1 MAVKSESVTLSRLRT
16 FLRHTPTIVV
26 ATLVGTGISFS
37 SVAPIK
43 ARALGLGW
51 LEFVLGRQ
59 FKRQSLSPSPLRSRE
74 LAVTA
79 VLEELYVS
87 PKRCSCVVTCRRNPM
102 ANKSKTK
109 DKVENPEAH
118 FAKPKQVVK
127 DKVLTHDEKKNALN
141 TWEQDE

>member
-16 FLRHTPTIVV
+16 FLRRTPTIVL

-59 FKRQSLSPSPLRSRE
+59 FKH
-74 LAVTA
+74 
-79 VLEELYVS
+79 
-87 PKRCSCVVTCRRNPM
+87 
-102 ANKSKTK
+102 AN
-109 DKVENPEAH
+109 
-118 FAKPKQVVK
+118 
-127 DKVLTHDEKKNALN
+127 L
-141 TWEQDE
+141 